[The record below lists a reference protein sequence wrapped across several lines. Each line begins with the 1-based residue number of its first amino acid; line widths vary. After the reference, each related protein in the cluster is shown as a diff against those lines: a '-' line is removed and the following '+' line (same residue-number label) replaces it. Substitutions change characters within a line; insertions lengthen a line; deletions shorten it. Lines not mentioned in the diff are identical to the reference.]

1 MHDFIEKFLEDYKL
15 ATDRQRKREF
25 WNVEGIIKG
34 KSNQSFKFDLRPISK
49 HGNELGKKGSI
60 QTKADKMV
68 FESKDQWIIID
79 IAELHKY
86 LKENKLEKVF
96 LQDLLSSLEWNIVL
110 PK

>member
-1 MHDFIEKFLEDYKL
+1 MHNKFECNLTEVTK
-15 ATDRQRKREF
+15 ATVAQRTKEL
-25 WNVEGIIKG
+25 WDIEGIIKN

-79 IAELHKY
+79 LAELHKY

-96 LQDLLSSLEWNIVL
+96 LQDLLSNLEWNIVL